1 MDVKIQSVKFD
12 AGKQL
17 LEFVEKKMSRLE
29 RFADRPTGVD
39 VILRLDKDSEK
50 GNKVASVALHV
61 PGGDIMAE
69 QRAKTFEEAVD
80 LALDALKRQLEK
92 RKDR

>member
-17 LEFVEKKMSRLE
+17 LEFVEKKMSRVE

-80 LALDALKRQLEK
+80 LALVALKRQIEK

>member
-39 VILRLDKDSEK
+39 VILFLDKDSEK

-80 LALDALKRQLEK
+80 LALDALKRQIEK

>member
-1 MDVKIQSVKFD
+1 MDVNIQSLKFD
-12 AGKQL
+12 ASKQL

-39 VILRLDKDSEK
+39 VVLRLEKDSEK
-50 GNKVASVALHV
+50 GNKVASVALHI
-61 PGGDIMAE
+61 PGGDIVTE
-69 QRAKTFEEAVD
+69 QQARTFEEAVD
-80 LALDALKRQLEK
+80 LALDAVKRQIEK

>member
-17 LEFVEKKMSRLE
+17 VEFVEKKMSRLE

-39 VILRLDKDSEK
+39 VILRLDKDNEN
-50 GNKVASVALHV
+50 GNKVAVATLHV
-61 PGGDIMAE
+61 PGGDIVTE

-80 LALDALKRQLEK
+80 LSLDAMKRQIEK
-92 RKDR
+92 RKER

>member
-17 LEFVEKKMSRLE
+17 VEFVEKKMSRLE
-29 RFADRPTGVD
+29 RFADRPTGAD
-39 VILRLDKDSEK
+39 VILRLDKDHEN
-50 GNKVASVALHV
+50 GNKVAVATLHV
-61 PGGDIMAE
+61 QGGDIVTE

-80 LALDALKRQLEK
+80 LSLDAIKRQIEK
-92 RKDR
+92 RKER

>member
-17 LEFVEKKMSRLE
+17 VEFVEKKMSRLE

-39 VILRLDKDSEK
+39 VILRLDKDHEN
-50 GNKVASVALHV
+50 GNKVAVTTLHV
-61 PGGDIMAE
+61 PGGDIVTE

-80 LALDALKRQLEK
+80 LSLDAIKRQIEK
-92 RKDR
+92 RKER

>member
-17 LEFVEKKMSRLE
+17 VEFVEKKMSRLE
-29 RFADRPTGVD
+29 RFADRPTGAD
-39 VILRLDKDSEK
+39 VILRLDKDHEN
-50 GNKVASVALHV
+50 GNKVAVATLHV
-61 PGGDIMAE
+61 PDGDIVTE

-80 LALDALKRQLEK
+80 LSLDAIKRQIEK
-92 RKDR
+92 RKER

>member
-50 GNKVASVALHV
+50 GNKVASVAVHV
-61 PGGDIMAE
+61 PGGDIMAG

-80 LALDALKRQLEK
+80 LALDALKRQIEK

>member
-80 LALDALKRQLEK
+80 WALDALKRQIEK